1 MVILVGT
8 DHTLQTTRLQL
19 KAYLEGLCRKFNI
32 RAIAEEMNAE
42 ALSDLN
48 TVSSIPQRV
57 AGVLRIPH
65 RYCDPNRA
73 ERAKLDIRQEN
84 DIRKQAFLSN
94 AALSES
100 EIAACVAESHAKRE
114 QYWLMQLRNLNAWP
128 VLFVCGADHVASFS
142 ELLAL
147 ENISVHVAVE
157 DWANGRNS

>member
-65 RYCDPNRA
+65 RYCDGVFGIPRTRRVSSTSGNIPEVPRA
-73 ERAKLDIRQEN
+73 GQPIAQFAQIVLLNFYVDACPVRSSSAMIERWLSRVADQAVTLGLQYRSAN
-84 DIRKQAFLSN
+84 DN
-94 AALSES
+94 
-100 EIAACVAESHAKRE
+100 C
-114 QYWLMQLRNLNAWP
+114 LRRAP
-128 VLFVCGADHVASFS
+128 FPDTC
-142 ELLAL
+142 
-147 ENISVHVAVE
+147 I
-157 DWANGRNS
+157 